1 MTSTT
6 IANGPLRSTATQ
18 EPSRSARRVGYA
30 LSTLVVLF
38 LLLDAVMKLMA
49 MSIVLTTSAQLGY
62 PGTAEMAR
70 SLGIL
75 LLICTVLYVIPRTA
89 ILGAVLLTAY
99 LGGTVATHLRVGNPL
114 FTHMLFGVYLG
125 VFLWGGLYL
134 RDAALRAVFPWR
146 R

>member
-6 IANGPLRSTATQ
+6 IANGPLRSTAAQ
-18 EPSRSARRVGYA
+18 EPSQGARRVGYA
-30 LSTLVVLF
+30 LSTVVVLF

-49 MSIVLTTSAQLGY
+49 MPIVLTTSAQLGY

-70 SLGIL
+70 GLGTL

-125 VFLWGGLYL
+125 VFIWGGLFL
-134 RDAALRAVFPWR
+134 RAAALRALFPWR

>member
-1 MTSTT
+1 M
-6 IANGPLRSTATQ
+6 LRATLIG
-18 EPSRSARRVGYA
+18 ELPVSFLAYGSAPA
-30 LSTLVVLF
+30 SP
-38 LLLDAVMKLMA
+38 
-49 MSIVLTTSAQLGY
+49 GY
-62 PGTAEMAR
+62 PGTADMAR

-99 LGGTVATHLRVGNPL
+99 LGGTVATHLRVGNPP
-114 FTHMLFGVYLG
+114 FTHMLFGLYLG
-125 VFLWGGLYL
+125 VFIWGGLYL